1 MSTEA
6 EFMDIVHHVDA
17 LVQMFENHPAPEVR
31 EKVMELLQAVDAL
44 HRAGLVRLAHFLRE
58 QEHGALIDQAADDP
72 IIRSLFL
79 LYDLIP
85 PDARLQVEAILEDAR
100 AYLQSHG
107 GDIEILDVEGG
118 IVHLRLLG
126 ACQECPASAVTLE
139 QNIHTALQNALPGF
153 QKIELHP
160 AEPVEP

>member
-1 MSTEA
+1 ME
-6 EFMDIVHHVDA
+6 IVHHVDA

-31 EKVMELLQAVDAL
+31 EKVLELLQAVDAL
-44 HRAGLVRLAHFLRE
+44 HRAGLVRLAHFL
-58 QEHGALIDQAADDP
+58 QEHGALIDQAAADP
-72 IIRSLFL
+72 VVRNLFL

-85 PDARLQVEAILEDAR
+85 PDARLQAAAILEDAR
-100 AYLQSHG
+100 AYVQSHG

-126 ACQECPASAVTLE
+126 ACQECPASAITLQ
-139 QNIHTALQNALPGF
+139 QNIHTALQNGLPGF

-160 AEPVEP
+160 AEPVES